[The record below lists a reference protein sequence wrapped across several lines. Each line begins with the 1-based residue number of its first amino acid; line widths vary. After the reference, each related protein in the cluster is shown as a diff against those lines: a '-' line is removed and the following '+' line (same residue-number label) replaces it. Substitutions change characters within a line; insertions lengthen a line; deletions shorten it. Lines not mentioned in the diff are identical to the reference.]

1 MRLCVYFSP
10 SNPLPQQTQKK
21 YYVNY
26 ITASSYVTMR
36 LFLNTPQR
44 TEPCPMSTKK
54 TSASSYVTMCL
65 IFPPPQRTEPC
76 PMSTKSMPPAM
87 WL

>member
-44 TEPCPMSTKK
+44 TEPCPMSTK
-54 TSASSYVTMCL
+54 
-65 IFPPPQRTEPC
+65 
-76 PMSTKSMPPAM
+76 SMPPAVAM
-87 WL
+87 SLFFFSHTANAGAREAILGKLFSRVVII